1 MHITLFTDI
10 FFVSTKFKH
19 KMRISPH
26 IHKHFSAIRMQS
38 NPCRAPN
45 NPIHP
50 NLHAPY
56 TSKLRGTIAA
66 SSTQNTFNIRHNP
79 CNSPLNLSSKI
90 IKKKCNYGIVLNAN
104 RTILTFNDHKRGTI
118 PSSQA
123 IMRRLSD
130 PQIDAYGLRKR
141 QTIESRR
148 KIGWLF
154 SCMAVSYQIV

>member
-1 MHITLFTDI
+1 
-10 FFVSTKFKH
+10 
-19 KMRISPH
+19 MRISPH
-26 IHKHFSAIRMQS
+26 IHKHFSAIRMQW

-50 NLHAPY
+50 NLHIPY

-66 SSTQNTFNIRHNP
+66 SSAQNTFNIRHNP

-104 RTILTFNDHKRGTI
+104 RTILTFNDHKRGRI
-118 PSSQA
+118 PSSQD

-130 PQIDAYGLRKR
+130 NRVASLDRLMIFVYGTFVPHSIDLIR
-141 QTIESRR
+141 QTDHLNET
-148 KIGWLF
+148 L
-154 SCMAVSYQIV
+154 CVCY